1 MLPELCRSVSGG
13 DSQEGN
19 SQVEEQD
26 KSNRGNEDPV
36 ERVLIAEI
44 ANVAV
49 RMCSDVDVGG
59 VEPGVGEEDKDEKE
73 GGGKANDEDYEEE
86 TVCLLDALD

>member
-36 ERVLIAEI
+36 ERMLIGEI
-44 ANVAV
+44 TNVAV

-59 VEPGVGEEDKDEKE
+59 IEPGKGEEDKDEKE
-73 GGGKANDEDYEEE
+73 GCGEAKDEDYEEE

>member
-1 MLPELCRSVSGG
+1 MERMLIG
-13 DSQEGN
+13 
-19 SQVEEQD
+19 
-26 KSNRGNEDPV
+26 
-36 ERVLIAEI
+36 EI

-49 RMCSDVDVGG
+49 GMCSDVDVGG

-73 GGGKANDEDYEEE
+73 GCGKANDENYEGE

>member
-49 RMCSDVDVGG
+49 GMCSDVDFGG

-73 GGGKANDEDYEEE
+73 GGGKANDEDYEDE

>member
-26 KSNRGNEDPV
+26 KGDRCNEDPV

-49 RMCSDVDVGG
+49 WMCSDVDFGG
-59 VEPGVGEEDKDEKE
+59 VEPGEGEEDKDEKE

-86 TVCLLDALD
+86 TVCLLDAID

>member
-26 KSNRGNEDPV
+26 KGDRGNEDPV

-49 RMCSDVDVGG
+49 RMRSDIDVGG
-59 VEPGVGEEDKDEKE
+59 VEPGIGEEDQDEKE